1 MTKKDLLEAIK
12 KIVVVLL
19 ILFGLYCIIVR
30 FKYPELT
37 ETQLFL
43 KVFCMT
49 QRERDILKASVSWTD
64 KSLTVNEEKAFQA
77 GAEWADRTM
86 IDKATEWLFANV
98 YDYLNHEDQERVESF
113 RKAMEE

>member
-1 MTKKDLLEAIK
+1 MATLTKKDLLEAIK

-43 KVFCMT
+43 KVFGLC
-49 QRERDILKASVSWTD
+49 
-64 KSLTVNEEKAFQA
+64 
-77 GAEWADRTM
+77 
-86 IDKATEWLFANV
+86 
-98 YDYLNHEDQERVESF
+98 
-113 RKAMEE
+113 